1 MQGIAN
7 DILANPNK
15 YSVDM
20 LKRGMESGSIPPY
33 VAIPAIQEILRLRK
47 QMQGAPDPQAA
58 QQPPIAQQVM
68 QEADA
73 IAALPTNL
81 PAQYAGGGI
90 VAFADGGE
98 VERFQAGGSPQLE
111 LPGMNTR
118 ATGPLAETVQERIA
132 RLRALGLLPES
143 GNAARGPYTPKTPQD
158 LAARSRALTQA
169 PTASA
174 APAAGSATA
183 GATGASPSLV
193 SKGIRALGRFAANP
207 FTVGAGL
214 FFSDMR
220 EAGAGSDIVPGRP
233 ARAIPT
239 PMEITTLL
247 REGKISEQDAD
258 NMLQERT
265 RRDRERERTTP
276 PSTTDTGATTGT
288 GATIGTGAT
297 PRARPAAPAAPQA
310 GIAALPVLGELS
322 GPSNLRRAETAVAD
336 MRGLADMEEQFA
348 AQGVR
353 DLRSQL
359 TGKPFE
365 EYRQRLEGE
374 ARQAGVERADAK
386 NLAFVKAGLAMM
398 AGTSQHALV
407 NIGQGAMAGVA
418 DWQAAVKDLKKA
430 DRERSKEMAL
440 IDQAARAEQ
449 RGDVKD
455 QMSALERA
463 RDRGIA
469 FESSM
474 TNMLINAGFA
484 DNQRAA
490 ERVLAQFN
498 ADAGIFRTREQTA
511 AQERISAQDN
521 ATRLEAARIQA
532 EAARDR
538 AAARPAIP
546 PSVAN
551 QINREVGEKVPQIRQ
566 DVLKSLGLTE
576 KGLSDASRAIVD
588 RTVQEIIQ
596 QEIDQRVQS
605 NLQISAGISGLA
617 PTPTAGRPTMEVVRQ
632 RPVPQ

>member
-98 VERFQAGGSPQLE
+98 VERYQFGGMIPSSMVRYGLARTLGADASRYDVPRREDVEDDRDRRSKTSSPEMEEAIFRQQE
-111 LPGMNTR
+111 SRGPIVTPTPAATPQRR
-118 ATGPLAETVQERIA
+118 AT
-132 RLRALGLLPES
+132 
-143 GNAARGPYTPKTPQD
+143 
-158 LAARSRALTQA
+158 
-169 PTASA
+169 
-174 APAAGSATA
+174 
-183 GATGASPSLV
+183 
-193 SKGIRALGRFAANP
+193 
-207 FTVGAGL
+207 
-214 FFSDMR
+214 
-220 EAGAGSDIVPGRP
+220 
-233 ARAIPT
+233 
-239 PMEITTLL
+239 
-247 REGKISEQDAD
+247 
-258 NMLQERT
+258 
-265 RRDRERERTTP
+265 
-276 PSTTDTGATTGT
+276 
-288 GATIGTGAT
+288 
-297 PRARPAAPAAPQA
+297 APAAPQA
-310 GIAALPVLGELS
+310 GIAALPGAAVAAPTSAPPMLGELS

-348 AQGVR
+348 TQGIR

-365 EYRQRLEGE
+365 EYRQRLENE
-374 ARQAGVERADAK
+374 AKQSGVERADAK

-498 ADAGIFRTREQTA
+498 ADANIFRTREQIA
-511 AQERISAQDN
+511 ADERIARERNQ
-521 ATRLEAARIQA
+521 TTLQAAGIQA

-588 RTVQEIIQ
+588 RTVQERIQ

-605 NLQISAGISGLA
+605 NLRISAGISGLA